1 MSFEWRG
8 PWDNSK
14 FNAGVTDMEKTI
26 GNADRGNTNNYSCPL
41 VQPSA
46 IPSSYLGRKKRLFDV
61 ILALLSAVA
70 WLPAI
75 ITCYLAI
82 WLTDGRPVFYVSKR
96 RVSHHIISM
105 VKFRTM
111 VRNADK
117 LYNRATV
124 PISNN
129 VRFLNTPPDSSL
141 YTPVGRLIERFTLTE
156 IPQILHVLMG
166 DMSIV
171 GNRPLPESV
180 IASLFEFNP
189 NVYLRFRT
197 PSGMTGAPQLVGRE
211 IISDTD
217 RLMLEITYC
226 RMASESYHWCM
237 DLKILWYTIV
247 ISLGLK
253 KPLSVEETRDF
264 LLSYSI

>member
-1 MSFEWRG
+1 MTLQTSEQ
-8 PWDNSK
+8 
-14 FNAGVTDMEKTI
+14 TI
-26 GNADRGNTNNYSCPL
+26 VNGNRDIANNDSSPV
-41 VQPSA
+41 VQPTA
-46 IPSSYLGRKKRLFDV
+46 IANSYLGRKKRVFDI
-61 ILALLSAVA
+61 ILALLSVVA

-75 ITCYLAI
+75 FTCYLAI
-82 WLTDGRPVFYVSKR
+82 WLTDGRPIFYVSKR
-96 RVSHHIISM
+96 RVSHRVISM

-117 LYNRATV
+117 LYNRDTV

-129 VRFLNTPPDSSL
+129 LRFLNTPPDSSL

-171 GNRPLPESV
+171 GNRPLPENV
-180 IASLFEFNP
+180 VTSLAELNP

-211 IISDTD
+211 SISDTD
-217 RLMLEITYC
+217 RLMLEETYC
-226 RMASESYHWCM
+226 RMVFENYHWRM
-237 DLKILWYTIV
+237 DLKILWYTII
-247 ISLGLK
+247 ISLGFK
-253 KPLSVEETRDF
+253 APLSVEETRDF
-264 LLSYSI
+264 LLGYANCSEDVRSFLSLS